1 MNTTGEPL
9 VRCAEEQME
18 TAMQTDA
25 EIVQQN
31 QETAQTASDTHTLLL
46 FGACVR
52 NI

>member
-9 VRCAEEQME
+9 VQCAEEQMDK
-18 TAMQTDA
+18 MQTNT

-31 QETAQTASDTHTLLL
+31 QGTAQTTSENQTVLL

-52 NI
+52 NF